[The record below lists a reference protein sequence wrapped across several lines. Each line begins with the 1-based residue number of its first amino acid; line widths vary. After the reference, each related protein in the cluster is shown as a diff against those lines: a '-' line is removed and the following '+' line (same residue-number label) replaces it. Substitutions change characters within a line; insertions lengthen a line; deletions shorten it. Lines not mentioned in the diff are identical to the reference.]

1 LKHEKA
7 TDADDEQPTLNVIT
21 CNQNNEYYHVTGM
34 NSCLEELPSRFENIL
49 IEQKTK

>member
-1 LKHEKA
+1 MLELTQFNKNYLY
-7 TDADDEQPTLNVIT
+7 LN
-21 CNQNNEYYHVTGM
+21 NQYYHVTGI